1 VAEGLDVAA
10 RLATGQP
17 AVERIGTYVWACRQ
31 LGYQDPDLTVH
42 PAQVRD
48 WYAHDDGLDLRVLDA
63 DCDALSA
70 AAAAADDAV
79 RRHGELAAQLAG
91 VWSGG
96 GSGAASEFLWR
107 HGQSAVAVRDG
118 LRRAAD
124 AMATL
129 RDELWR
135 SVDEKV
141 EAVLDIDD
149 RRLSQRAEWLAAAQT
164 VTAGAGDRVAASEL
178 VDEQIKPFVDNDI
191 RSDWLAAMHRA
202 TASATAAYDAA
213 SARLGSGATSPFDVP
228 GELGPRWD
236 VQDGAPAPVAEV
248 PAAEV
253 PAATV
258 PAATVPA
265 ATVISSPPPA
275 FDPPAAAPAA
285 VPAPAP
291 LADPLPAAAAP
302 AAAPASSMPSLGEM
316 GGGMPSL
323 GTGASGF
330 GQQLADL
337 IGGLIGSGA
346 SEATGEAS
354 AGDPPADP
362 QGLDPPNETDGQ
374 GDNAD
379 QEAKTEPAD
388 AADESAPDE
397 EADAPDAAAPDETEA
412 EPKPTPEPAVTPAP
426 PEPVPPVP
434 PAVPEAL
441 PTEQTP
447 CEIAADELPQVGE

>member
-1 VAEGLDVAA
+1 VAEGFDVAA
-10 RLATGQP
+10 RLAAGEP

-42 PAQVRD
+42 AAQVRD
-48 WYAHDDGLDLRVLDA
+48 WYAHDDGLDLRALGA

-79 RRHGELAAQLAG
+79 RRHGELAAELAG
-91 VWSGG
+91 AWSGG
-96 GSGAASEFLWR
+96 GAGAASEFLWR

-129 RDELWR
+129 RDELWC

-141 EAVLDIDD
+141 GAVLDIDG
-149 RRLSQRAEWLAAAQT
+149 RRLPQRAEWLAAAQT

-178 VDEQIKPFVDNDI
+178 VDQQIKPFVDNDI

-213 SARLGSGATSPFDVP
+213 CARLDSGTVSTFDVP

-236 VQDGAPAPVAEV
+236 GPDGSPASVA
-248 PAAEV
+248 AV

-265 ATVISSPPPA
+265 ATVPAAAVISSPPPA
-275 FDPPAAAPAA
+275 IDPPAAAA
-285 VPAPAP
+285 PAPAP
-291 LADPLPAAAAP
+291 VAEPLPAAAAP

-337 IGGLIGSGA
+337 IGGLVGSGA
-346 SEATGEAS
+346 SEATGEES
-354 AGDPPADP
+354 SGDAPADP

-374 GDNAD
+374 GDNTD
-379 QEAKTEPAD
+379 KEAKTEPAD
-388 AADESAPDE
+388 AADGSAPDE
-397 EADAPDAAAPDETEA
+397 QADAPDAAAPDETEA
-412 EPKPTPEPAVTPAP
+412 KPTPEPAATPVPPP
-426 PEPVPPVP
+426 PEPAPPVP

>member
-1 VAEGLDVAA
+1 VPEGFDVAA
-10 RLATGQP
+10 RLATAEP

-48 WYAHDDGLDLRVLDA
+48 WYAHDDGLDLRALDA

-91 VWSGG
+91 AWSGG
-96 GSGAASEFLWR
+96 GAGAASEFLWR

-141 EAVLDIDD
+141 GAVLDIDD
-149 RRLSQRAEWLAAAQT
+149 RRLPQRAEWLAAAQT
-164 VTAGAGDRVAASEL
+164 VTAGAGDRVSASEL
-178 VDEQIKPFVDNDI
+178 VDQQIKPFVDNDI
-191 RSDWLAAMHRA
+191 RSDWLAAMRRA

-213 SARLGSGATSPFDVP
+213 SARLDSGVTPPFDVPGTLDVP
-228 GELGPRWD
+228 GELGPRWEGP
-236 VQDGAPAPVAEV
+236 DGSPASVA
-248 PAAEV
+248 AM

-258 PAATVPA
+258 PAAA
-265 ATVISSPPPA
+265 VISSPPPA

-285 VPAPAP
+285 APAPAP
-291 LADPLPAAAAP
+291 IADPLPAAAAP

-337 IGGLIGSGA
+337 IGGLVGSSDDA
-346 SEATGEAS
+346 L
-354 AGDPPADP
+354 PDP

-397 EADAPDAAAPDETEA
+397 EADAPDAAAPDETET
-412 EPKPTPEPAVTPAP
+412 EPKPTLEPAATPVPPP
-426 PEPVPPVP
+426 PEPPPPVP
-434 PAVPEAL
+434 PAVQEAL

>member
-1 VAEGLDVAA
+1 MPEGFDVAA
-10 RLATGQP
+10 RLAAGEP

-48 WYAHDDGLDLRVLDA
+48 WYVHDDGLDLGALDA
-63 DCDALSA
+63 DCDALAA

-79 RRHGELAAQLAG
+79 RRHGELAAKLAG
-91 VWSGG
+91 AWSGG
-96 GSGAASEFLWR
+96 GAGAASEFLWR
-107 HGQSAVAVRDG
+107 HGQSAAGVRDG

-124 AMATL
+124 AMTTL

-141 EAVLDIDD
+141 GAVLDIDG
-149 RRLSQRAEWLAAAQT
+149 RRLPQRAEWLAAAQT

-178 VDEQIKPFVDNDI
+178 VDQQIKPFVDNDV
-191 RSDWLAAMHRA
+191 RSDWLAAMRRA

-213 SARLGSGATSPFDVP
+213 SARLDSGAVSTFDVP

-236 VQDGAPAPVAEV
+236 GPDGSPASVA
-248 PAAEV
+248 AV

-258 PAATVPA
+258 PAAA
-265 ATVISSPPPA
+265 VISSPPPA

-285 VPAPAP
+285 APAQAP
-291 LADPLPAAAAP
+291 LADPLPAAAAPAAP

-316 GGGMPSL
+316 AGGMPSL

-337 IGGLIGSGA
+337 IGGLIGS
-346 SEATGEAS
+346 S
-354 AGDPPADP
+354 GDAPADP
-362 QGLDPPNETDGQ
+362 QGLDPPKETDGQ

-397 EADAPDAAAPDETEA
+397 EADAPDAAAPDETETEA
-412 EPKPTPEPAVTPAP
+412 KPTPEPAATPVP
-426 PEPVPPVP
+426 PPPDPAPPVP
-434 PAVPEAL
+434 PAVQEAL